1 MVFFSVA
8 ESIIIDSVATSAGS
22 VVMDIKQIGVVLD
35 LSDSANGKVVSI
47 NSFVEVVAV
56 FLVVV
61 VVEVVVAVE
70 VVVIVVVVVEVI
82 VVVVF
87 VGVVVVVVVV
97 VVEVVVLVVV
107 VGVVNGSV
115 EECSVNGSNVDED
128 SSLGSVVVLSSE
140 KNLIISFKFNLI
152 ESGWLLKVLILL
164 LSFYQ
169 VNLNA

>member
-87 VGVVVVVVVV
+87 VGVVVVVV
-97 VVEVVVLVVV
+97 EVVV